1 MCIHPWMFIY
11 DNQWLS
17 IRTSIYSNMYTVDIY
32 VIKECCHIAESAD
45 TITSP
50 PWHPH
55 ACKDCSCKVATSS
68 AVNVS
73 ISYSFLYWSALCL
86 CEFLL
91 VYLSRSCVVAFFFQL
106 KSMVFARRANPL
118 CRTSLACLALEL
130 LVLKWPL
137 WSHPHSLAEEPQSL
151 NLACCIWGT
160 SWKKKRRERGNDQWL
175 FHYTPIHLTKEMHV
189 NKKNKW
195 QNIKIITNDR
205 TTFLIEPLL
214 GKAVCVEECWGK
226 FSTLT
231 SNLEQ
236 RLPCTAFAN
245 FMHSRAHWT
254 WAVPSPLNSLL
265 RTVIECKGCQECTK
279 KRRLTSYLTCKDRRV
294 RNPQQKDIKQP

>member
-1 MCIHPWMFIY
+1 MQCSLSHLFGVFGAGASGIVS
-11 DNQWLS
+11 WLRQAKAAKVTES
-17 IRTSIYSNMYTVDIY
+17 LTNVHTFLIKSGLFDLILIRLPGNHSRWTSR
-32 VIKECCHIAESAD
+32 A
-45 TITSP
+45 
-50 PWHPH
+50 
-55 ACKDCSCKVATSS
+55 
-68 AVNVS
+68 
-73 ISYSFLYWSALCL
+73 
-86 CEFLL
+86 
-91 VYLSRSCVVAFFFQL
+91 AFE
-106 KSMVFARRANPL
+106 
-118 CRTSLACLALEL
+118 EL
-130 LVLKWPL
+130 L
-137 WSHPHSLAEEPQSL
+137 A
-151 NLACCIWGT
+151 
-160 SWKKKRRERGNDQWL
+160 KKKRRERPIDQWL
-175 FHYTPIHLTKEMHV
+175 CHYTPIHLTKEMHV
-189 NKKNKW
+189 NRKNKG
-195 QNIKIITNDR
+195 QNIKIIT
-205 TTFLIEPLL
+205 TATFLIEPLL